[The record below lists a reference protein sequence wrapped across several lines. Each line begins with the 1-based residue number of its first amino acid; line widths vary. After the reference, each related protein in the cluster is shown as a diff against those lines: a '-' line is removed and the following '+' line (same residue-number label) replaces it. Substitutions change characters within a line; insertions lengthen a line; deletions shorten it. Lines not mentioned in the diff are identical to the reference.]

1 MCHTMQ
7 ILHVVEIRLLGR
19 AQCPRQGTLAVAVPA
34 ADRAHTPPSEG
45 TGGPKGRAH
54 PHLGVPSGPL
64 SRYLFRG
71 NTSAVSKS
79 SKIDRPRRPAAQSAH
94 RATAAPMLRA
104 YVDRGLGAVPA
115 RYR

>member
-1 MCHTMQ
+1 MPASGLRCHGGGRAL
-7 ILHVVEIRLLGR
+7 LHALLLLLLRRPPRLLH
-19 AQCPRQGTLAVAVPA
+19 ALY
-34 ADRAHTPPSEG
+34 S
-45 TGGPKGRAH
+45 K
-54 PHLGVPSGPL
+54 
-64 SRYLFRG
+64 YLFRG

>member
-64 SRYLFRG
+64 SRYSIQPYF
-71 NTSAVSKS
+71 
-79 SKIDRPRRPAAQSAH
+79 
-94 RATAAPMLRA
+94 
-104 YVDRGLGAVPA
+104 VPVIVLLVFI
-115 RYR
+115 

>member
-1 MCHTMQ
+1 
-7 ILHVVEIRLLGR
+7 
-19 AQCPRQGTLAVAVPA
+19 
-34 ADRAHTPPSEG
+34 
-45 TGGPKGRAH
+45 
-54 PHLGVPSGPL
+54 
-64 SRYLFRG
+64 
-71 NTSAVSKS
+71 VSKS

>member
-1 MCHTMQ
+1 VCHTMQ

-54 PHLGVPSGPL
+54 PHLGVPSGPS
-64 SRYLFRG
+64 SRYITIRIEIRSQFGKKHR
-71 NTSAVSKS
+71 V
-79 SKIDRPRRPAAQSAH
+79 AAG
-94 RATAAPMLRA
+94 R
-104 YVDRGLGAVPA
+104 
-115 RYR
+115 